1 MIGTILGLAALGV
14 TKLPQPAIV
23 FEVIPL
29 TVVPGAMPLAGPN
42 AGLEFGWPERFTV
55 PVVMLYGV
63 PAEKITIGLTEIVCG
78 RFRLPNR
85 KSR

>member
-1 MIGTILGLAALGV
+1 VHKLIGIGVVPEGAA
-14 TKLPQPAIV
+14 TKLPQPGIV
-23 FEVIPL
+23 LDPE
-29 TVVPGAMPLAGPN
+29 VPGAMPLAGPN

-63 PAEKITIGLTEIVCG
+63 PADRMTIGLTVIVCG
-78 RFRLPNR
+78 RFKVPNR